1 MGLFSSFFSSVRIP
15 SVEELKKSSI
25 PEHIAIIMDGN
36 GRWAAKRKMP
46 RSAGHKAGVKA
57 LRDTLKECLKLG
69 VKFLTVY
76 SFSSENW
83 QRPQDEVNFLLNL
96 FLESLKGELEDLNRI
111 GVRISLIGQRKTIPS
126 KILEAFENAEKKT
139 KNNKKLFLNLA
150 FNYGSREEIVS
161 AIKKIYRAAEKNDI
175 DIEKLDEEV
184 FSEYLYTRDCPDP
197 DLLIRTSG
205 EYRVS
210 NFLLW
215 QIAYTEFYFV
225 KTLWPD
231 FNGRELLKAVHY
243 YQKRSRRFGRL

>member
-1 MGLFSSFFSSVRIP
+1 MRTEYSATSHYRLD
-15 SVEELKKSSI
+15 LKV
-25 PEHIAIIMDGN
+25 D
-36 GRWAAKRKMP
+36 
-46 RSAGHKAGVKA
+46 
-57 LRDTLKECLKLG
+57 
-69 VKFLTVY
+69 
-76 SFSSENW
+76 
-83 QRPQDEVNFLLNL
+83 
-96 FLESLKGELEDLNRI
+96 
-111 GVRISLIGQRKTIPS
+111 
-126 KILEAFENAEKKT
+126 
-139 KNNKKLFLNLA
+139 
-150 FNYGSREEIVS
+150 
-161 AIKKIYRAAEKNDI
+161 IKKIYRAAEKNDI